1 MWQINIETVLLGF
14 QKYGT
19 LMSHIHSNCVP
30 HFILK
35 NETEIFQSV
44 MTTLTEQSSCWPWV
58 LQNRKKVSKW
68 LINLKSIKINN
79 WKMSFHGCFLVGVT
93 RILLKTLKHFGLDF
107 KKHKDFFVFFCFFL
121 VAGFVEMLKAFPL
134 HSISKY
140 LIPHFNRPNSLTL
153 AVEPIIKIV
162 VYFVVPAPNLA

>member
-1 MWQINIETVLLGF
+1 
-14 QKYGT
+14 
-19 LMSHIHSNCVP
+19 
-30 HFILK
+30 
-35 NETEIFQSV
+35 
-44 MTTLTEQSSCWPWV
+44 
-58 LQNRKKVSKW
+58 
-68 LINLKSIKINN
+68 
-79 WKMSFHGCFLVGVT
+79 MSFHGCFLVGVT